1 LGSTACTRYF
11 TNFRCNCCLAAMVF
25 SAINQRFVVRK
36 TFLEVTCDEEE
47 FEREVLQR
55 RNRSFTDA
63 CIQYNDASDF
73 STTASG
79 SFAEESTASGSFFED
94 STASGSFAEESD
106 DMDSP
111 KACTPPVEQIWGGFL
126 PRAATTSSL
135 EATAAAL
142 VVAAEHLA
150 SQARAARVA
159 AASARVAAM
168 GIDTATCTTVMFRN
182 LPKNL
187 TQVAVLE
194 TLENQGFSTVF
205 DFVYL
210 PVDFQKMVSF
220 GYAVVNF
227 VTHEAAERAMRHF
240 TGFTAWP
247 MPSRK
252 ACTTVW
258 NTPCQGI
265 AAHVER
271 YRDSPL
277 MHPDVAQEFKPMLF
291 SHGCPLSFPLPTK
304 QLKAPPRLPQ
314 KNALS
319 KAPARTTRKSNAD
332 T

>member
-1 LGSTACTRYF
+1 
-11 TNFRCNCCLAAMVF
+11 M
-25 SAINQRFVVRK
+25 
-36 TFLEVTCDEEE
+36 
-47 FEREVLQR
+47 
-55 RNRSFTDA
+55 
-63 CIQYNDASDF
+63 
-73 STTASG
+73 
-79 SFAEESTASGSFFED
+79 
-94 STASGSFAEESD
+94 
-106 DMDSP
+106 
-111 KACTPPVEQIWGGFL
+111 
-126 PRAATTSSL
+126 
-135 EATAAAL
+135 
-142 VVAAEHLA
+142 A

-227 VTHEAAERAMRHF
+227 VTHEAAERAMQYF
-240 TGFTAWP
+240 TGFTEWP

-258 NTPCQGI
+258 NTPCQGL
-265 AAHVER
+265 AAHIER

-277 MHPDVAQEFKPMLF
+277 MHPTVAPEFKPMLF
-291 SHGCPLSFPLPTK
+291 LHGCLMAFPLPTK

-314 KNALS
+314 KNEIGRAS
-319 KAPARTTRKSNAD
+319 CRERV
-332 T
+332 

>member
-1 LGSTACTRYF
+1 
-11 TNFRCNCCLAAMVF
+11 MVS

-36 TFLEVTCDEEE
+36 TFLEVTCDQEEL
-47 FEREVLQR
+47 EREVMQR
-55 RNRSFTDA
+55 RSRSFTDA
-63 CIQYNDASDF
+63 CIQYNADTSADCDASMEHQSDV

-79 SFAEESTASGSFFED
+79 SFAEESDG
-94 STASGSFAEESD
+94 
-106 DMDSP
+106 MDSP
-111 KACTPPVEQIWGGFL
+111 QAQTPPVEHLWGGF
-126 PRAATTSSL
+126 PRGATTASL

-142 VVAAEHLA
+142 VAAAEHLA

-168 GIDTATCTTVMFRN
+168 GIDTASCTTVMFRN

-194 TLENQGFSTVF
+194 TLEAQGFSTLY

-258 NTPCQGI
+258 NTPCQGL
-265 AAHVER
+265 AAHVDR

-291 SHGCPLSFPLPTK
+291 LHGCPMGFPLPTK

-314 KNALS
+314 KNVPS
-319 KAPARTTRKSNAD
+319 KTPARTARKSNAAKA
-332 T
+332 